1 MVTKVQKWGNSQ
13 GLRLPK
19 ALLAEAKVGVGD
31 EVSITVRNGRIII
44 EAVKKVR
51 GRYDLKK
58 LLAKIPERYRAEE
71 LEWGSPVGQEVW

>member
-1 MVTKVQKWGNSQ
+1 MVSKVQKWGNSQ

-31 EVSITVRNGRIII
+31 EVSIIVRNGRIII

-58 LLAKIPERYRAEE
+58 LLTKIPKRYRAEE

>member
-1 MVTKVQKWGNSQ
+1 MVSKVQKWGNSQ

-19 ALLAEAKVGVGD
+19 ALLQEAKVGVGD

-58 LLAKIPERYRAEE
+58 LLAKIPEGYRAEE